1 MLPGSEQG
9 KRESAKEKAVAES
22 SDPQR
27 LLREFQ
33 KCNEFFVGIDS
44 DGCAFDTMEVKHK
57 ECFIPNIIRYYN
69 LAAVSKYAREAAEFI
84 NLYSQWRGINRFPAL
99 IMSFDLLIERPEVL
113 RRHHPIPALTGLRRW
128 VERETK
134 LSNPTL
140 KAEVE
145 ATGNA
150 DLVQALEWSEAVNR
164 TIGEVVHHVPPFSF
178 VRESLES
185 MQGRADVMV
194 VSTTPGEALDREW
207 QEHGLKPFVGLIAG
221 QELGSKREHLALGAV
236 GRYEPHKIL
245 IVGDAPGDLQ
255 AAESNGILFYP
266 IDPGFEDE
274 SWQRF
279 FEEGL
284 PRFLSENYAGAY
296 MTAQI
301 ARFKRLL
308 PDTPPWQGR

>member
-1 MLPGSEQG
+1 M
-9 KRESAKEKAVAES
+9 AES

-57 ECFIPNIIRYYN
+57 ECFIPNIIKYYN

-99 IMSFDLLIERPEVL
+99 ILSFDLLIERPEVV
-113 RRHHPIPALTGLRRW
+113 RRHHPIPALLALRHW

-134 LSNPTL
+134 LSNPVL
-140 KAEVE
+140 KAEAK
-145 ATGNA
+145 ATGDA
-150 DLVQALEWSEAVNR
+150 DLLRALDWSEAVNR
-164 TIGEVVHHVPPFSF
+164 SIGEVVHDVPPFSF
-178 VRESLES
+178 VRESLEI
-185 MQGRADVMV
+185 MKGRADVMV
-194 VSTTPGEALDREW
+194 VSATPGEALDREW
-207 QEHGLKPFVGLIAG
+207 QEHGLKPLVSLIAG
-221 QELGSKREHLALGAV
+221 QELGSKKEHLALAAV
-236 GRYEPHKIL
+236 GRYESHHIL
-245 IVGDAPGDLQ
+245 MVGDAPGDLQ

-284 PRFLSENYAGAY
+284 PRFLSQDYAGAY
-296 MTAQI
+296 MNAQVT
-301 ARFKRLL
+301 RFRQLL
-308 PDTPPWQGR
+308 PDTPPWRRC

>member
-1 MLPGSEQG
+1 MYQKGRVLDSLLRCSGLSRDDGMLPGSEQG

-113 RRHHPIPALTGLRRW
+113 RRHHPIPALTGLCRW

-185 MQGRADVMV
+185 MQGRAYVMV
-194 VSTTPGEALDREW
+194 VSTTPGESLDREW
-207 QEHGLKPFVGLIAG
+207 QEHGLKPFVGLIPSPENSRAPVPRIVSIG
-221 QELGSKREHLALGAV
+221 QDRLGVGITPGA
-236 GRYEPHKIL
+236 
-245 IVGDAPGDLQ
+245 
-255 AAESNGILFYP
+255 
-266 IDPGFEDE
+266 
-274 SWQRF
+274 
-279 FEEGL
+279 
-284 PRFLSENYAGAY
+284 
-296 MTAQI
+296 
-301 ARFKRLL
+301 
-308 PDTPPWQGR
+308 